1 MITVADAEQRI
12 GKAVARLSWID
23 VCLLSFSGGVLSTL
37 AGAAVF
43 KRYVKRIPNSEWIT
57 PVDLQ
62 KRRFI
67 RGVVTSVGDGD
78 NFRLFHTPGLG
89 WNWPLKVRRIPKI
102 TERDTELKD
111 QTIHIRLAGV
121 DAPEAAHF
129 GREAQPYSEEAL
141 QWLKTRIEGR
151 TVWCQL
157 LRRDQYG
164 RVAFPFVTPLRLPA
178 FRFLSTRCVSLEMLK
193 VGWAV
198 VYDQTGAEYG
208 KWGQTTFL
216 KLEDEARYGLVYLQ
230 TARRGMWKSLQKLET
245 PKEYKNR
252 HAVP

>member
-12 GKAVARLSWID
+12 RKAAARLSWID

-37 AGAAVF
+37 AGAAVYR
-43 KRYVKRIPNSEWIT
+43 RYVKRIPNSEWIT

-89 WNWPLKVRRIPKI
+89 WNWPLKVRRIPKK
-102 TERDTELKD
+102 LKD

-164 RVAFPFVTPLRLPA
+164 RVVAFPFVTPLRLPA

-208 KWGQTTFL
+208 KWGQTSFL
-216 KLEDEARYGLVYLQ
+216 KLEDEAR